1 MMIMVIMIIH
11 YDGDDN
17 DDDASDG
24 DVDGCYL
31 PRGQIY
37 LEAEKLVVASN
48 RRSTLNSSLVCPHPV
63 HHHHHERHG
72 HHHHHQ
78 GGNIQCY
85 KKFLKILSFH
95 QRAVTDAKLKWRVKC
110 KECSNHCIY
119 YEMCI
124 A

>member
-1 MMIMVIMIIH
+1 MMIMVIMIIY

-17 DDDASDG
+17 DDDAGDDD
-24 DVDGCYL
+24 DVDGCYS

-37 LEAEKLVVASN
+37 LEAEKPAVASN

-63 HHHHHERHG
+63 HHDHHERRS

-85 KKFLKILSFH
+85 KKVPKKIIFSS
-95 QRAVTDAKLKWRVKC
+95 T
-110 KECSNHCIY
+110 CSD
-119 YEMCI
+119 
-124 A
+124 